1 MYYYFYN
8 ESTGEIVS
16 ENYGTEPVIGEG
28 EWVGFS
34 YLSSENPKELGHH
47 KVNLDTTEI
56 VFDQNLKDTQ
66 VGKEVR
72 EKRDL
77 LLSGVVDPIVT
88 NPLRWDALTDAKQA
102 EWTQYRTDLLN
113 LPDQS
118 GFPNTVTWPTKPE

>member
-8 ESTGEIVS
+8 NSTGEIVS

-34 YLSSENPKELGHH
+34 YLSSETQVDQRHY
-47 KVNLDTTEI
+47 KVNLDTAEI

-72 EKRDL
+72 EERDL
-77 LLSGVVDPIVT
+77 LLSERVDPIVT
-88 NPLRWDALTDAKQA
+88 NNLRWNGLTDAKQA

-113 LPDQS
+113 LPQQS
-118 GFPNTVTWPTKPE
+118 GFPNTVTWPTQPE

>member
-8 ESTGEIVS
+8 DSTGEIAAKS
-16 ENYGTEPVIGEG
+16 RGTEPVINEG

-34 YLSSENPKELGHH
+34 YTSSETEYSLNH
-47 KVNLDTTEI
+47 KVNLETLEI
-56 VFDQNLKDTQ
+56 TLDQDKADN
-66 VGKEVR
+66 EAAFFVR
-72 EKRDL
+72 DKRDGIL
-77 LLSGVVDPIVT
+77 TTVVDPMVT
-88 NPLRWDALTDAKQA
+88 NPLRWDALTDAKQT